1 MVSSDKENFASRV
14 VGAEEGLH
22 AKDLQIW
29 GNTWRTELC
38 LCSEELARAK
48 LSSPLLF
55 ALQ

>member
-14 VGAEEGLH
+14 VGAEEGLR

-38 LCSEELARAK
+38 LCSEELACAK